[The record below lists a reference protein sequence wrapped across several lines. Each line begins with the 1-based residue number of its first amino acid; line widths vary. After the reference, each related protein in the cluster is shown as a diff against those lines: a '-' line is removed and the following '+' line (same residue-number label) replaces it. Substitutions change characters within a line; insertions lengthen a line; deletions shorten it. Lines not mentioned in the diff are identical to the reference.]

1 MDGKKKKLLLIV
13 IVIVIGILLI
23 VLDNASSP
31 KYPSASGYV
40 PTGGSASSG
49 ADCYYCGDTGKCPDC
64 RGLKDCQ
71 FVYGASHR
79 CVNGKI
85 YYGGDVL
92 ECSAC
97 DGSGDCNK
105 CDGTGRCPYCR

>member
-1 MDGKKKKLLLIV
+1 MDAKKKRLLLIG
-13 IVIVIGILLI
+13 IVIVAGILLI
-23 VLDNASSP
+23 MLDNASAP
-31 KYPSASGYV
+31 KYPSGYD
-40 PTGGSASSG
+40 TAGGSYSSG
-49 ADCYYCGDTGKCPDC
+49 ADCYFCGDTGKCPDC
-64 RGLKDCQ
+64 HGLKDCQ

-97 DGSGDCNK
+97 DGSGDCRK
-105 CDGTGRCPYCR
+105 CNGSGRCPYCR